1 MYALIQTCDP
11 SLTKDEVRAIGSEVI
26 AKYESLGSGKG
37 MGQASKNGITFAS
50 KLKRP
55 DRERKSRVKSCTRE
69 RATQNREGEQ
79 KRREFANRLLG
90 VRGQGLPHH
99 SGLSDAEAFVGNP

>member
-37 MGQASKNGITFAS
+37 MGQASKNGITYSLAS
-50 KLKRP
+50 
-55 DRERKSRVKSCTRE
+55 S
-69 RATQNREGEQ
+69 
-79 KRREFANRLLG
+79 
-90 VRGQGLPHH
+90 
-99 SGLSDAEAFVGNP
+99 SGRS